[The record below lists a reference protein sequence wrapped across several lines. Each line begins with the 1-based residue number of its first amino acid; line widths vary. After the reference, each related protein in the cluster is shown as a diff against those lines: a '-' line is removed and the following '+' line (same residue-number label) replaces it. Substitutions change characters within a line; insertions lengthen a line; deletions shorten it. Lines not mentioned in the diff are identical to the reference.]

1 MKKNKFLRKT
11 DKISVIVPVYNEEKT
26 IRPLIKQL
34 REIKDECEIII
45 VDGGSTDKTLEY
57 IDDDFKVLHSPKGR
71 AAQMNLGALSSSGDI
86 LFFLHCDSE
95 LPKRP
100 FEQIRRV
107 MKKYRVGCFGIAF
120 HSHNFFMFTCRVIS
134 NHRIKDRNVVF
145 GDQGIFIDRKL
156 FFDLGMFPEIPIMED
171 YQFSLNLKERG
182 EKIGITRKRIYTSDR
197 RFPEGTIPK
206 LKEMWKMNRLRKK
219 YRDGVD
225 IEIISKMYEDVR

>member
-1 MKKNKFLRKT
+1 
-11 DKISVIVPVYNEEKT
+11 
-26 IRPLIKQL
+26 
-34 REIKDECEIII
+34 
-45 VDGGSTDKTLEY
+45 
-57 IDDDFKVLHSPKGR
+57 
-71 AAQMNLGALSSSGDI
+71 
-86 LFFLHCDSE
+86 
-95 LPKRP
+95 
-100 FEQIRRV
+100 
-107 MKKYRVGCFGIAF
+107 
-120 HSHNFFMFTCRVIS
+120 MFTCRVIS

-156 FFDLGMFPEIPIMED
+156 FFDIGMFPEIPIMED

-225 IEIISKMYEDVR
+225 IETISKMYEDVR